1 MKIAKFLRDVSVG
14 DKTYHEGDEMKVE
27 PIMYYAIETGFR
39 VAVETE
45 EGQIMDFQVGGPLKE
60 FIDIQL
66 TGERS
71 CSDMGVQIDSPKLS
85 DYGVSYAVDWVQS
98 RTSKA
103 INGDYVVVPTDR
115 KASLRDKYFYV
126 VDVSTEET
134 TRQGIKSLNG
144 YLSVF
149 SKKQ

>member
-1 MKIAKFLRDVSVG
+1 MKIAKFLRDVTVG
-14 DKTYHEGDEMKVE
+14 GKTYREGEEIKVE
-27 PIMYYAIETGFR
+27 PIMYYALETGFR

-45 EGQIMDFQVGGPLKE
+45 DGQVMDFQVGGPLE
-60 FIDIQL
+60 DLIDIQL
-66 TGERS
+66 TGERNAV
-71 CSDMGVQIDSPKLS
+71 DTGVQIDSPKLS

>member
-14 DKTYHEGDEMKVE
+14 DKTYHEGDEIKVE
-27 PIMYYAIETGFR
+27 PIMYYALETGFR

-45 EGQIMDFQVGGPLKE
+45 EGQIMDFQVGGSLKE

-66 TGERS
+66 IGERS

>member
-1 MKIAKFLRDVSVG
+1 MKIAKFLRDISVG
-14 DKTYHEGDEMKVE
+14 DKTYHEGDEIKVE
-27 PIMYYAIETGFR
+27 PIMYYALETGFR

-66 TGERS
+66 IGERS